1 MKKQK
6 MWSVTR
12 NKNWPRNKRN
22 MIELVNKDIKTPI
35 INMLHVL
42 KDVKGTM
49 DIMKSKVKDIL
60 KWYL

>member
-1 MKKQK
+1 
-6 MWSVTR
+6 
-12 NKNWPRNKRN
+12 